1 MSISLL
7 FILII
12 ALIAAAIPYVARS
25 FCWNRFIKHVNKK
38 QYDLALQ
45 DTEGKLFTLL
55 FGEVSCHWNQLKIY
69 LECKDDKQ
77 ICQKTNELL
86 NAKLSQ
92 KQRYQLTNSI
102 YFYFLDTEN
111 QEMAKKV
118 KDHLDT
124 CCKDEEKIY
133 NDILYRVFIEKKAD
147 DIETCKELLAQSPN
161 HSKEQGL
168 LEYLLGL
175 QYQYNK
181 DKKNS
186 LLYFEKAKNDLKGT
200 PYHNKIKKQLASR
213 KGE

>member
-25 FCWNRFIKHVNKK
+25 FCWTRFIKHVNKK

-102 YFYFLDTEN
+102 YFYF
-111 QEMAKKV
+111 
-118 KDHLDT
+118 
-124 CCKDEEKIY
+124 
-133 NDILYRVFIEKKAD
+133 FI
-147 DIETCKELLAQSPN
+147 
-161 HSKEQGL
+161 
-168 LEYLLGL
+168 
-175 QYQYNK
+175 
-181 DKKNS
+181 
-186 LLYFEKAKNDLKGT
+186 
-200 PYHNKIKKQLASR
+200 
-213 KGE
+213 